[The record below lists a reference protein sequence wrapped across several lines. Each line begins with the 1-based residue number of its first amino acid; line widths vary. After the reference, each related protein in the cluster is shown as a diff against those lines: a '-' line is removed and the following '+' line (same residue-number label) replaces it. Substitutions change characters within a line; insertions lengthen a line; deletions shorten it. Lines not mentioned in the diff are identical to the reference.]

1 MLRFDIQCSSYGSTS
16 QFRNCSADF
25 QFIVTKGVNVSM
37 HVLENA
43 IKQAETDFDKGI
55 QSSLTQNRASSHFV
69 PYFVPPY
76 GYSPAEE

>member
-1 MLRFDIQCSSYGSTS
+1 MVSLLMLRFDIQCSSYGSTS

-43 IKQAETDFDKGI
+43 IKQAETDFDKG
-55 QSSLTQNRASSHFV
+55 S
-69 PYFVPPY
+69 
-76 GYSPAEE
+76 